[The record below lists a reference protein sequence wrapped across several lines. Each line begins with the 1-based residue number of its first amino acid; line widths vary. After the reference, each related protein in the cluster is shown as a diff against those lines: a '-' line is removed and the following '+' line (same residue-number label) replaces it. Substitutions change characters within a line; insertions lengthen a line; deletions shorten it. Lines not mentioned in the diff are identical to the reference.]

1 MHILKT
7 LHLLYIQDWNKN
19 LMEQNVN
26 DNDNHKL
33 YNKPMINFKLLTTFH
48 SHVNCITL

>member
-1 MHILKT
+1 MFMIDL
-7 LHLLYIQDWNKN
+7 KN

-33 YNKPMINFKLLTTFH
+33 YNKPVINFKP
-48 SHVNCITL
+48 

>member
-1 MHILKT
+1 MFMIDL
-7 LHLLYIQDWNKN
+7 KN

-33 YNKPMINFKLLTTFH
+33 YNKPVINF
-48 SHVNCITL
+48 NP